1 MKRRSGFGW
10 LELIIGILLIL
21 LGVFTLIRPGAAL
34 TGLVVVYGIVA
45 LIMGIADIVLYVQV
59 ERYTGFGPM
68 VSLVSGILS
77 VMAAM
82 MLLVYPNA
90 GKWVLSMLFPIWFIA
105 HCISRLSHLRTIRI
119 TAGSGMYYFTMI
131 VNIIGIVLGFI
142 MVINPVFS
150 LISVS
155 YIVSV
160 YLVLLGID
168 SLAMAFSSMGSKM

>member
-1 MKRRSGFGW
+1 MC
-10 LELIIGILLIL
+10 
-21 LGVFTLIRPGAAL
+21 IR
-34 TGLVVVYGIVA
+34 
-45 LIMGIADIVLYVQV
+45 D
-59 ERYTGFGPM
+59 
-68 VSLVSGILS
+68 S
-77 VMAAM
+77 
-82 MLLVYPNA
+82 
-90 GKWVLSMLFPIWFIA
+90 PIWFIA
-105 HCISRLSHLRTIRI
+105 HCISKLSHLRTIRI

-155 YIVSV
+155 YIVSI